1 MAVWFAIRGT
11 ERAPSPIIVNSES
24 QLPRIDVFI
33 TYCGEGIDILKDTAR
48 ATAAQ
53 NYPQSK
59 FRIIVLDDS
68 VCDQLKQAVLELR
81 GSNHPDIH
89 YATRNVKVDSHAKAS
104 NLNFGLRFTD
114 SLPAGSAEF
123 AAILDV
129 DMIPEPNWLRTVV
142 SYVLSNPRIG
152 LACPWQYF
160 YNTPAGDPLGWGA
173 DLATWVLLVQLQNLK
188 GQAPCTG
195 TGFVVRRSALDEI
208 GGFSEDSVSEDI
220 LTSALLCCTGWQT
233 VYVPGALQWGL
244 AADSMADFL
253 RQRPRWTAGFL
264 SISVYLGFPPRKLP
278 SSVRFSPGYWGMGII
293 EASAALTW
301 TIAMLSFPLL
311 LMTGKP
317 FLPSVS
323 SNSSVL
329 SSSRFLSRLAIFD
342 FMAQS
347 LFQALVSSLL
357 DYHVSFFNGP
367 IAGVWNAPYRLALI
381 AHIYFPKVLG
391 AQTPPR
397 FTPTGINTA
406 LGVVERDQRKKGLSC
421 LHTVLWGCR
430 SWMNLLILSACVA
443 GACVA
448 IYNSFEIA
456 IASGPGAAAL
466 FMMQTWVG
474 WPPLFF
480 IWAVLLRNA
489 LTPLIYGIWPP
500 AVVGREVLLDRD
512 PKTGVAHP
520 QQHVKDC
527 QLAPAS
533 QSFWLSTS
541 AAILMVAIFCESQ
554 P

>member
-1 MAVWFAIRGT
+1 MK
-11 ERAPSPIIVNSES
+11 E
-24 QLPRIDVFI
+24 
-33 TYCGEGIDILKDTAR
+33 
-48 ATAAQ
+48 
-53 NYPQSK
+53 
-59 FRIIVLDDS
+59 
-68 VCDQLKQAVLELR
+68 AVLELQAT
-81 GSNHPDIH
+81 HHLDIH

-114 SLPAGSAEF
+114 ALPTGSAEL
-123 AAILDV
+123 AAVLDV

-142 SYVLSNPRIG
+142 SYILSNPRIA

-208 GGFSEDSVSEDI
+208 DGFPEDSVSEDI
-220 LTSALLCCTGWQT
+220 LTSALLCCAGWQT

-264 SISVYLGFPPRKLP
+264 SIATYLSFPPRKLP

-293 EASAALTW
+293 EASTAVMW

-311 LMTGKP
+311 LLTSQP
-317 FLPSVS
+317 LLPSEAF
-323 SNSSVL
+323 NSTIL
-329 SSSRFLSRLAIFD
+329 RSSRFLLRLAIFD

-357 DYHVSFFNGP
+357 DHRVPLFNGP
-367 IAGVWNAPYRLALI
+367 IAGAWNAPYRLALI
-381 AHIYFPKVLG
+381 AQIYFPKFSG
-391 AQTPPR
+391 ARTPPR
-397 FTPTGINTA
+397 FTPTGINSA
-406 LGVVERDQRKKGLSC
+406 LGMVERDRRKNHLSC

-430 SWMNLLILSACVA
+430 TWMNLLILSACVA
-443 GACVA
+443 SPFAAFYRSMERGM
-448 IYNSFEIA
+448 
-456 IASGPGAAAL
+456 ASGPDAAASIL
-466 FMMQTWVG
+466 VKTWIG
-474 WPPLFF
+474 WPPLLF
-480 IWAVLLRNA
+480 IWAILLRNSI
-489 LTPLIYGIWPP
+489 TPLIYGIWPP
-500 AVVGREVLLDRD
+500 PVVDRETLLDRD
-512 PKTGVAHP
+512 AKTGVAHP
-520 QQHVKDC
+520 QQHVKDS

-533 QSFWLSTS
+533 QGFWLLTTASIS
-541 AAILMVAIFCESQ
+541 VAVLLCELQ